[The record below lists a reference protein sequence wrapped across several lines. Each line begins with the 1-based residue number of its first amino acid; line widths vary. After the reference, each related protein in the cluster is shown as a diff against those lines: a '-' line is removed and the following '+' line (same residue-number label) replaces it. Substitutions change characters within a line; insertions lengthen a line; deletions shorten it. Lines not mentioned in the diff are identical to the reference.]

1 MVLARSLLPHP
12 NAAAGKVQH
21 PGHRDDFRPSG
32 PRTLERN
39 RGFGGDHVVAL
50 EHFEVVVLHRLPPF
64 DGRPPCASPLSP
76 GDCALDESLHPI
88 FLRPASDKSERATSI
103 SPHFALDPIAV
114 SIDASRRPTSH
125 ERHLPNANRRD
136 ARRCRPFTRHC
147 NRRAPSSLRPDPPFS
162 GAILCDFSACPGRA
176 SRSAAGPISRI
187 AAKRFDLAQNAAST
201 SARGRDEF
209 GYVH

>member
-125 ERHLPNANRRD
+125 ERHLPQRQPPRRTPLQ
-136 ARRCRPFTRHC
+136 AVHATLQPARPFE
-147 NRRAPSSLRPDPPFS
+147 PSSGPALQRGDFMRLLRLPRPRVS
-162 GAILCDFSACPGRA
+162 KRSRA
-176 SRSAAGPISRI
+176 YKS
-187 AAKRFDLAQNAAST
+187 D
-201 SARGRDEF
+201 RGQAL
-209 GYVH
+209 